1 MEQNVNVG
9 KDRKNI
15 SEIQEHRLQN
25 MQTISIGDIL
35 LTSPISCS
43 LAIFAYG
50 WLSIRRLY
58 ASNEDSCDNSVPLP
72 SSRTMNKRGDET
84 TSQIGLSEQLV
95 TNHNARVIQ
104 LYKIQVEKLSR
115 AQKEK
120 KRKQLR
126 H

>member
-1 MEQNVNVG
+1 
-9 KDRKNI
+9 
-15 SEIQEHRLQN
+15 
-25 MQTISIGDIL
+25 
-35 LTSPISCS
+35 
-43 LAIFAYG
+43 
-50 WLSIRRLY
+50 
-58 ASNEDSCDNSVPLP
+58 
-72 SSRTMNKRGDET
+72 MNKRGDET